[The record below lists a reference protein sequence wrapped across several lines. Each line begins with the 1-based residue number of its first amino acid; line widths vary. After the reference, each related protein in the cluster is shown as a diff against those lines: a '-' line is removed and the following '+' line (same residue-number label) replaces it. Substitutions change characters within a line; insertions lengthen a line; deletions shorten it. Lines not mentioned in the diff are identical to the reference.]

1 MTNMSY
7 CRFHNTNIDLRDCL
21 DAIKSGEEL
30 SDDEMNCCR
39 KLFGQFIDFC
49 YDVGI
54 LDSDEL
60 DYGDT
65 NEKLEEFFGMIGNE
79 EYWNYMN

>member
-1 MTNMSY
+1 MANMSY

-49 YDVGI
+49 YDIGI

-65 NEKLEEFFGMIGNE
+65 NEKLEEFFGTIGKE
-79 EYWNYMN
+79 EYWN